1 MMKNN
6 EKIERDL
13 AIGLDFIEDIIQN
26 PGILDEIP
34 NGTTINFLDS
44 ARRKTETKKDQKLNR
59 KYVKVKRKFELL

>member
-1 MMKNN
+1 MKKN

-13 AIGLDFIEDIIQN
+13 AIGLDSIENIIQN
-26 PGILDEIP
+26 PGMLDDIP

-44 ARRKTETKKDQKLNR
+44 ATRNTETKDEQKINS